1 MNALNPDL
9 GMYVAEQ
16 TIIKRFRISDKE
28 RRQLWQLADFCK
40 LEPEDSKRYQTYLS
54 LQRYKI
60 NMAVVDIVMMGLTQ
74 EMKDFVIARYRDEKS
89 FHRIAIELFVC
100 EATLHKWNRFI
111 LQSIATMS
119 SYTLTEDDI
128 YRPNV
133 VRNMIHLL
141 DMRINTFYETEKLK
155 YNKMWLESLVD
166 KRRRY
171 RKLLE
176 TLMEVQAAF
185 KLADKEDKDYMRYQV
200 INEKIRHH
208 NENVS
213 QIAGRCGVSLATVHK
228 HLKSYVDVVQK
239 YIA

>member
-1 MNALNPDL
+1 MNAVNPDL
-9 GMYVAEQ
+9 GLYLAEQ
-16 TIIKRFRISDKE
+16 ILIQRFKTSEKE
-28 RRQLWQLADFCK
+28 LVQLGQLARFCK

-60 NMAVVDIVMMGLTQ
+60 NMAMVDIVIMGLSQ
-74 EMKDFVIARYRDEKS
+74 EMKNFVKARYRDEKS
-89 FHRIAIELFVC
+89 FQRISMELFVC
-100 EATLHKWNRFI
+100 EATLHKWNKFI

-119 SYTLTEDDI
+119 SYNLTEEDI

-141 DMRINTFYETEKLK
+141 DMRINTFCDTENLK
-155 YNKMWLESLVD
+155 YNQMWLDSLVD

-185 KLADKEDKDYMRYQV
+185 KTADTEDRDYVRYQV

-228 HLKSYVDVVQK
+228 HLKSYMDVVQK

>member
-1 MNALNPDL
+1 MNAINPDL
-9 GMYVAEQ
+9 GLYVAEQ
-16 TIIKRFRISDKE
+16 TLIQRFKTSEKE
-28 RRQLWQLADFCK
+28 IAQLGHLAKFCK

-60 NMAVVDIVMMGLTQ
+60 NMAMVDIVIMGLSQ
-74 EMKDFVIARYRDEKS
+74 EMKNFVKARYRDDKS
-89 FHRIAIELFVC
+89 FHRIAMELYVC

-111 LQSIATMS
+111 LKAIATMN
-119 SYTLTEDDI
+119 SYTLTEEDI

-141 DMRINTFYETEKLK
+141 DMRINTFQETEKLK
-155 YNKMWLESLVD
+155 YNKIWLASLVD

-176 TLMEVQAAF
+176 TIMEVQAACRT
-185 KLADKEDKDYMRYQV
+185 ADIEDKEYVRYQV
-200 INEKIRHH
+200 INEKICHN

-228 HLKSYVDVVQK
+228 HLKSYMDVVQK

>member
-1 MNALNPDL
+1 MNALSPDL
-9 GMYVAEQ
+9 CMYVAEQ
-16 TIIKRFRISDKE
+16 TIIKRFKISAKE
-28 RRQLWQLADFCK
+28 HRQLWHLAEFCK

-60 NMAVVDIVMMGLTQ
+60 NMAMVDIVIMGLSQ
-74 EMKDFVIARYRDEKS
+74 EMKKFVKARYRDDKS
-89 FHRIAIELFVC
+89 FHRIAMELYVC

-111 LQSIATMS
+111 LKAIATMS
-119 SYTLTEDDI
+119 RYTLTEDDI

-141 DMRINTFYETEKLK
+141 DMRINTFCDTENLK
-155 YNKMWLESLVD
+155 YNQMWLDSLVD

-176 TLMEVQAAF
+176 MLMEIQAAF
-185 KLADKEDKDYMRYQV
+185 KTANKEDRDYVRYQV

-208 NENVS
+208 HENVS

-228 HLKSYVDVVQK
+228 HLKSYTDVVQK